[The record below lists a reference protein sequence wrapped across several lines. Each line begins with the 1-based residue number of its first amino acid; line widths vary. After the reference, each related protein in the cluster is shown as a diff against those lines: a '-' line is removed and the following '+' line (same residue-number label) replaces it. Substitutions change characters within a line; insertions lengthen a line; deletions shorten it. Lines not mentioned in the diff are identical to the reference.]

1 MGFIRDIRKIIALL
15 PARRQNLMF
24 SATFSNDIRQLAGGI
39 LHEPATVQVTPRN
52 TASELV
58 EQVVIHVDR
67 ERKRELLSHLV
78 KSGEI
83 YQALV
88 FTRTKHGANRLA
100 QQLDMDG
107 IPSTAIHGNKSQPQ
121 RVRALADFKA
131 NRYAILVAT
140 EVAARGLDI
149 DSLPHVVN
157 FELPMVPEDYV
168 HRIGRTG
175 RAGADGKAVSLV
187 CVDETRMLRDIEAVL
202 GHPIPRQTVEG
213 FEPDPSIRPEPILR
227 GGLGGSRP
235 GQGQRRPSG
244 GAPRHNGQRSNP
256 GGPRPAGAPRH
267 DGPRPA
273 TTPAFY
279 AGARPSNGA
288 PRSNAGVPRPMG
300 GAPRPAWEPR
310 PDGAPRHEGAPRQH
324 NGAAPRSNGG
334 APRTGNAHARPS
346 QPGQWLGQR
355 PANGEGRPSGGPRH
369 GSGPRHGQ
377 QHRNGQAPRPAGAGP
392 RQPGPRPSML
402 PGERLSRQP
411 GRPQG

>member
-1 MGFIRDIRKIIALL
+1 
-15 PARRQNLMF
+15 MF

-100 QQLDMDG
+100 QQLEMDG

-227 GGLGGSRP
+227 GGLGGARP

-267 DGPRPA
+267 DGAASGDDPRLLRRCATLERGAAIQRGRPA
-273 TTPAFY
+273 
-279 AGARPSNGA
+279 
-288 PRSNAGVPRPMG
+288 
-300 GAPRPAWEPR
+300 
-310 PDGAPRHEGAPRQH
+310 PDGRGTATRV
-324 NGAAPRSNGG
+324 GAATRRRAAS
-334 APRTGNAHARPS
+334 
-346 QPGQWLGQR
+346 
-355 PANGEGRPSGGPRH
+355 
-369 GSGPRHGQ
+369 
-377 QHRNGQAPRPAGAGP
+377 
-392 RQPGPRPSML
+392 
-402 PGERLSRQP
+402 
-411 GRPQG
+411 